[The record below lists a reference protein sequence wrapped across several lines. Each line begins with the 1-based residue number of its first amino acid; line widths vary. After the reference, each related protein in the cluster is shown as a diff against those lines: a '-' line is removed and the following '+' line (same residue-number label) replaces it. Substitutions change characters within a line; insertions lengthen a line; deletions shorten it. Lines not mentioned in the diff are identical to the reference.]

1 MKSVIKQIL
10 VPTDGSEQAVCGVRY
25 AAAIAR
31 QYDATLHGVHVIDI
45 KLLEGP
51 VLRDVAASL
60 GTAPYANYQGNM
72 TLILEER
79 GKSALE
85 DFTRICEKEGVD
97 CSTEQATG
105 LVSREIV
112 ERTGLADLAVM
123 GRGGE
128 HSQWLEGLVGSTTQA
143 VVRGAACPVLVTES
157 SAPGKGRYVVAYDGS
172 DHAKEA
178 LRLAANVSK
187 QWGAALSVLRVGQ
200 GEDDAHTTEA
210 QAYLEAHDLKVD
222 YVHRQGDPSEVIV
235 EYARESQ
242 ADLLIMGAY
251 GHTKVRELVVG
262 STTSYAMNH
271 SPCPLLLT
279 R

>member
-1 MKSVIKQIL
+1 MIKQIL
-10 VPTDGSEQAVCGVRY
+10 VPTDGSEQAVFGVRY
-25 AAAIAR
+25 AAAIAK
-31 QYDATLHGVHVIDI
+31 QYNATLLGLHVIDI

-72 TLILEER
+72 TLILQER
-79 GKSALE
+79 GCAALE
-85 DFTRICEKEGVD
+85 DFSRICEEERVG

-105 LVSREIV
+105 LVARVIV
-112 ERTGLADLAVM
+112 ERTRLADLVVM

-128 HSQWLEGLVGSTTQA
+128 HTQWLEGLVGSTTQA
-143 VVRGAACPVLVTES
+143 VVRGAASPVLVTES
-157 SAPGKGRYVVAYDGS
+157 DVPGKNHYVVAYDGS

-178 LRLAANVSK
+178 LRLAANVSG
-187 QWGAALSVLRVGQ
+187 QWGAALSVLRVGRL
-200 GEDDAHTTEA
+200 DDDTHTQEA
-210 QAYLEAHDLKVD
+210 RAYLEAHDLKVD
-222 YVHRQGDPSEVIV
+222 YVQRDGDPSEIIV
-235 EYARESQ
+235 EYACETQ